1 MVNAGKQE
9 PDPSWTPD
17 EVNDWW
23 TALSPEYAALLQRQK
38 DIHALS
44 AMFSEDSDAA
54 GRSLLVL
61 DNSGDHLRAAVGS
74 GDVDGAAHVLVYTP
88 GMTTTVAGGL
98 AGGDGQ
104 TGGSVKNTENIME
117 EVDPNWVDS
126 DGRCSET
133 VAGVLLV
140 VAFAYATIYGCG
152 TSLIRGID
160 PNTKPERFTGPR
172 SDIPITQARAD
183 TLNLLLTIYDT
194 LTRDHIID
202 AWVPPAPGPGGGGYQ
217 ATTADKEKPVCP
229 EGTTN
234 EEYFLAEAARTTPR
248 DDPQTDRENAV
259 IEEIMVPHGFIK
271 DARKMYRRLSDGARI
286 YFSGYAI
293 VITTGCHPGTPFQD
307 WPTGTEAI
315 PDYLRTTGRGATE
328 DRDVYPDTDTWPTQ
342 TPTDPI
348 PSPATDQP
356 PPQATPPQ
364 ATPTPEKTPRPRK
377 TP

>member
-1 MVNAGKQE
+1 MNTSND
-9 PDPSWTPD
+9 DPGTTKCPGRTRSR
-17 EVNDWW
+17 VWW
-23 TALSPEYAALLQRQK
+23 QR
-38 DIHALS
+38 
-44 AMFSEDSDAA
+44 
-54 GRSLLVL
+54 G
-61 DNSGDHLRAAVGS
+61 
-74 GDVDGAAHVLVYTP
+74 
-88 GMTTTVAGGL
+88 
-98 AGGDGQ
+98 
-104 TGGSVKNTENIME
+104 
-117 EVDPNWVDS
+117 
-126 DGRCSET
+126 
-133 VAGVLLV
+133 AGVLLV

-152 TSLIRGID
+152 TFLIEGIN

-172 SDIPITQARAD
+172 PDIPITQARTD

-194 LTRDHIID
+194 LTREHIVD

-217 ATTADKEKPVCP
+217 ARIGGEYNEPVCP

-234 EEYFLAEAARTTPR
+234 ERYFLARAARTTPR

-259 IEEIMVPHGFIK
+259 IEEIMAPHGFIN
-271 DARKMYRRLSDGARI
+271 DTRRKEYRRLSDGARI

-307 WPTGTEAI
+307 WPTGTEAV

-342 TPTDPI
+342 TPTNPI

-364 ATPTPEKTPRPRK
+364 ATPTPTKTPRPERTPRPRK
-377 TP
+377 TPRPRTTP

>member
-1 MVNAGKQE
+1 MNTSND
-9 PDPSWTPD
+9 DPGTTKRP
-17 EVNDWW
+17 
-23 TALSPEYAALLQRQK
+23 
-38 DIHALS
+38 
-44 AMFSEDSDAA
+44 
-54 GRSLLVL
+54 GRTRS
-61 DNSGDHLRAAVGS
+61 R
-74 GDVDGAAHVLVYTP
+74 TWRRP
-88 GMTTTVAGGL
+88 
-98 AGGDGQ
+98 
-104 TGGSVKNTENIME
+104 
-117 EVDPNWVDS
+117 
-126 DGRCSET
+126 

-152 TSLIRGID
+152 TSLIEGIN

-172 SDIPITQARAD
+172 PDIPITQARTD

-234 EEYFLAEAARTTPR
+234 EEYFLARAARTTPR
-248 DDPQTDRENAV
+248 DDPQTDRKYAV
-259 IEEIMVPHGFIK
+259 IEEIMAPHGFIN
-271 DARKMYRRLSDGARI
+271 DTRRNEYRRLSDGARI

-315 PDYLRTTGRGATE
+315 PDYLRTTGH
-328 DRDVYPDTDTWPTQ
+328 DLNRDTSTDTWPTQ
-342 TPTDPI
+342 TPTNPI

-364 ATPTPEKTPRPRK
+364 ATPTPTKTPRPERTPRPRK

>member
-1 MVNAGKQE
+1 MNTSNN
-9 PDPSWTPD
+9 DPGTTKRPGRARSR
-17 EVNDWW
+17 VWW
-23 TALSPEYAALLQRQK
+23 RR
-38 DIHALS
+38 
-44 AMFSEDSDAA
+44 
-54 GRSLLVL
+54 G
-61 DNSGDHLRAAVGS
+61 
-74 GDVDGAAHVLVYTP
+74 
-88 GMTTTVAGGL
+88 
-98 AGGDGQ
+98 
-104 TGGSVKNTENIME
+104 
-117 EVDPNWVDS
+117 
-126 DGRCSET
+126 
-133 VAGVLLV
+133 AGVLLV
-140 VAFAYATIYGCG
+140 VAFVYATIYGCG
-152 TSLIRGID
+152 TFLIEGIN

-172 SDIPITQARAD
+172 SDIPITQARTD

-234 EEYFLAEAARTTPR
+234 EEYFLARAARTTPR
-248 DDPQTDRENAV
+248 DDPQTDRKYAV
-259 IEEIMVPHGFIK
+259 IEEIMAPHGFIN
-271 DARKMYRRLSDGARI
+271 DTRRKEYRRLSDGARI

-315 PDYLRTTGRGATE
+315 PDYLRTTGHNLN
-328 DRDVYPDTDTWPTQ
+328 RDTSTDTWPTQ
-342 TPTDPI
+342 TPTNPI

-364 ATPTPEKTPRPRK
+364 ATPTPTKTPRPERTPRPRK

>member
-1 MVNAGKQE
+1 M
-9 PDPSWTPD
+9 DTS
-17 EVNDWW
+17 ND
-23 TALSPEYAALLQRQK
+23 
-38 DIHALS
+38 
-44 AMFSEDSDAA
+44 DADTTKRP
-54 GRSLLVL
+54 GRARS
-61 DNSGDHLRAAVGS
+61 R
-74 GDVDGAAHVLVYTP
+74 TWRRP
-88 GMTTTVAGGL
+88 
-98 AGGDGQ
+98 
-104 TGGSVKNTENIME
+104 
-117 EVDPNWVDS
+117 
-126 DGRCSET
+126 

-183 TLNLLLTIYDT
+183 ALNLLLTIYDT
-194 LTRDHIID
+194 LTRDHIVD

-217 ATTADKEKPVCP
+217 ARIGGEYNEPVCS

-234 EEYFLAEAARTTPR
+234 ERYFLARASRTTPR

-259 IEEIMVPHGFIK
+259 IEEIMAPHGFIN
-271 DARKMYRRLSDGARI
+271 DTRRKEYRRLSDGARI

-307 WPTGTEAI
+307 WPTGTEAV
-315 PDYLRTTGRGATE
+315 PDYLRTTGH
-328 DRDVYPDTDTWPTQ
+328 DLNRDTSTDTWPTQ
-342 TPTDPI
+342 TPTNPI

-364 ATPTPEKTPRPRK
+364 ATPTPEKTPHPDRTPRPRK